1 MPGPS
6 LLLETARR
14 SLSVHQRALNT
25 VAHNMANAS
34 TPGFSRQEAVM
45 VASEPIPAGVGV
57 LVGTGVR
64 LVEIRRHSDGFLNA
78 QLRAHQAQ
86 LAHHLSMQ
94 ETLQQVESFLGEPSD
109 AGIMA
114 ALDRF
119 WVAIN
124 DLAQHPE
131 SMAARALVRES
142 AQTVCAIFS
151 RTAYDLRALRL
162 DIEENARARIAEVNV
177 MARDIAKLNEEI
189 IAARARGHTT
199 NDLEDKRDLWADRIV
214 ETTGARVTI
223 LGDGSMRVSLQGIA
237 VVDTG
242 DHHLL
247 SVARDTAGTLRL
259 TRAGVA
265 DALAA
270 GGAVGGLMQADQEL
284 AGRTMEALDTL
295 AAAMVDGF
303 NAVHRSGYGLDGST
317 GHDFFTITN
326 GAISMAVSGDILGD
340 IGLRRV
346 AAGNTPATGD
356 GDNARDLAA
365 LKRDLAIGGFFG
377 WDEYWREMVGRI
389 GVVGAEVERSST
401 VGQLLVKELENRR
414 DMVRGVSLD
423 EEVTNLI
430 RFQHA
435 YAAAARLATVADEML
450 DVIVNRLGL
459 VGR

>member
-1 MPGPS
+1 
-6 LLLETARR
+6 
-14 SLSVHQRALNT
+14 
-25 VAHNMANAS
+25 MANAS

-45 VASEPIPAGVGV
+45 VASDPIPAGVGV
-57 LVGTGVR
+57 MVGTGVR
-64 LVEIRRHSDGFLNA
+64 LVEIRRHSDGFLDA

-86 LAHHLSMQ
+86 LAHNLSMQ
-94 ETLQQVESFLGEPSD
+94 ETLKQVEMFLGEPSD

-119 WVAIN
+119 WVAMN

-142 AQTVCAIFS
+142 AQTVCAVFS
-151 RTAYDLRALRL
+151 RAAHDLRSLRL
-162 DIEENARARIAEVNV
+162 DIEETARARMAEVNV
-177 MARDIAKLNEEI
+177 MARDIANLNEEI
-189 IAARARGHTT
+189 IAARSRGHTT

-242 DHHLL
+242 NHYPL
-247 SVARDTAGTLRL
+247 SVARDTLGNLRL
-259 TRAGVA
+259 TRVGVE
-265 DALAA
+265 DQLAA
-270 GGAVGGLMQADQEL
+270 GGAVGGLLRADVEL
-284 AGRTMEALDTL
+284 AGRTLEALDTL
-295 AAAMVDGF
+295 AAAMVAGF
-303 NAVHRSGYGLDGST
+303 NAVHAAGYGLDGST
-317 GHDFFTITN
+317 GRNFFTLTN
-326 GAISMAVSGDILGD
+326 GAISMAVNGAILGD
-340 IGLRRV
+340 AGLRV
-346 AAGNTPATGD
+346 IAAGNTPAMGD

-365 LKRDLAIGGFFG
+365 LKRDLAIGGFSG
-377 WDEYWREMVGRI
+377 WDEYWREMVGRV

-423 EEVTNLI
+423 EEVTNLV

>member
-1 MPGPS
+1 VAGPS

-45 VASEPIPAGVGV
+45 VASESIPAGVGV
-57 LVGTGVR
+57 MVGTGVR
-64 LVEIRRHSDGFLNA
+64 LVEIRRHSDGFLDA

-86 LAHHLSMQ
+86 LAYNLSMQ
-94 ETLQQVESFLGEPSD
+94 ETLRQVEMFLGEPSD

-119 WVAIN
+119 WVAVN

-142 AQTVCAIFS
+142 AKTVSAVFN
-151 RTAYDLRALRL
+151 RAAHDLRALRL
-162 DIEENARARIAEVNV
+162 DIEERARAHIAEVNAMV
-177 MARDIAKLNEEI
+177 QDVAKINEDI

-214 ETTGARVTI
+214 EKTGARVAI
-223 LGDGSMRVSLQGIA
+223 LGDGSMRISLQGIA

-242 DHHLL
+242 HHYPL
-247 SVARDTAGTLRL
+247 SLARDTAGSLRL
-259 TRAGVA
+259 TRATVEVG
-265 DALAA
+265 LAP
-270 GGAVGGLMQADQEL
+270 GGAVGGLLRAHEEL
-284 AGRTMEALDTL
+284 AGRTLAALDTL
-295 AAAMVDGF
+295 AAAMVAGF
-303 NAVHRSGYGLDGST
+303 NTVHASGFGLDGTT
-317 GHDFFTITN
+317 GVAFFTITD
-326 GAISMAVSGDILGD
+326 GAISMAVNGALQGDA
-340 IGLRRV
+340 GLRAI
-346 AAGNTPATGD
+346 AAGDTPARGD
-356 GDNARDLAA
+356 GNNARDLAA
-365 LKRDLAIGGFFG
+365 LKRDLAVGGFSG
-377 WDEYWREMVGRI
+377 WDEYWREMVGRV

-401 VGQLLVKELENRR
+401 VGRLLVKELENRR